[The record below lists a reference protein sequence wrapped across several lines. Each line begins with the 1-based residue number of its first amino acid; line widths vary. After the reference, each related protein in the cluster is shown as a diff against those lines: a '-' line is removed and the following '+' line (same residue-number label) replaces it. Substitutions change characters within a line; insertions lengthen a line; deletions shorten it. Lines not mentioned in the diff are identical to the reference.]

1 MASDDEREALAKLL
15 YEEQWGGPF
24 CTADG
29 DILEWA
35 DIREGEWAAHF
46 YAEAREVLAWQAA
59 QQSETRITDER
70 VERAARSL
78 AGVSETHWAQ
88 IEADEPAK
96 PYYRDQARAALVAAL
111 EGDNDNS

>member
-15 YEEQWGGPF
+15 YNEQWAGPF

-29 DILEWA
+29 DLLEWDDVA
-35 DIREGEWAAHF
+35 DEHRAHF